1 MHFTKAT
8 FVLLLSVGLAA
19 TAAAQSANKISV
31 NVVGLRDD
39 DGVVRCGLYNSA
51 STFRQPGA
59 QYKGVIA
66 KINGGQANCVF
77 AAVPAGNYAVALFH
91 AEHNESEI
99 TTGAFGKPQEGF
111 GVSNNPSMTFGA
123 PSFSDAAFDYAGGQ
137 KALTVRVN
145 Y

>member
-1 MHFTKAT
+1 MRFVNVA
-8 FVLLLSVGLAA
+8 FVLLLTTGLTA
-19 TAAAQSANKISV
+19 TAAAQSSNKISV
-31 NVVGLRDD
+31 NVTGLRDD

-59 QYKGVIA
+59 QFKGVIA
-66 KINGGQANCVF
+66 KISGGQANCAF
-77 AAVPAGNYAVALFH
+77 SNIPPGNYAVALFH
-91 AEHNESEI
+91 AEHNETEI

-111 GVSNNPSMTFGA
+111 GVSNNPSMTFGP

-137 KALTVRVN
+137 KSLTVRVN